1 MSRKLLKQTATQWR
15 SNIWLVIEMMI
26 VATATWYLTDMV
38 YLTIG
43 QRNLPNGYHIDNVA
57 VANPLTINGG
67 PLFEKIPEGSDTV
80 SFRIDGVRAII
91 NHLRDLPMVEVVGY
105 GSNSIPYNYN
115 FSGNNVS
122 ELDRGDSLNIYGN
135 TRYLSPEMVDILQ
148 LDPVD
153 GHTREQLKAVLGK
166 GEMILVRSSVKLSTE
181 ENAEKYAGVS
191 TNDLIGQRFL
201 LFGDSANVK
210 RLGAVVEDMRRNDYE
225 PAYSGNIILP
235 FDDNEFPY
243 DIAVKVRDGR
253 MGEFL
258 DYFRSHRSE
267 FTAGN
272 ATIADFSTIES
283 IREANQADIREN
295 QHQITVILIFL
306 LSSIFLGILGTFWFR
321 TQERTGEI
329 AIRKVNGATK
339 GDILRRLMGEGLLL
353 LFAGVALSAGLDWLL
368 IHFELGDFGDYRQL
382 YIPGYGVWQAYPAT
396 LGFTLL
402 VMCLMVAAG
411 IYFPARRA
419 MAVDPAVALHDE

>member
-1 MSRKLLKQTATQWR
+1 MSRKLLKQAATQWR

-26 VATATWYLTDMV
+26 VATAVWYLTDGV
-38 YLTIG
+38 FLIVG
-43 QRNLPNGYHIDNVA
+43 GKNLPNGYHIENVA
-57 VANPLTINGG
+57 VANPITIEGG
-67 PLFEKIPEGSDTV
+67 PLFEKIPDGTDTGSY
-80 SFRIDGVRAII
+80 RIRGIRTII
-91 NHLRDLPMVEVVGY
+91 NRLRDLPMVESVGC
-105 GSNSIPYNYN
+105 GQNAIPYNYN

-122 ELDRGDSLNIYGN
+122 ELDRGDSLSIYGN
-135 TRYLSPEMVDILQ
+135 TRFLSPEMVDILQ

-153 GHTREQLKAVLGK
+153 GRSREQLKEILRRGDLV
-166 GEMILVRSSVKLSTE
+166 LVRSSVKLSTE
-181 ENAEKYAGVS
+181 GSDKYAGVE
-191 TNDLIGQRFL
+191 TTDLIGQRFF
-201 LFGDSANVK
+201 LFGDSARVK

-225 PAYSGNIILP
+225 PAFNGNIILP
-235 FDDNEFPY
+235 FDDNKLPS

-272 ATIADFSTIES
+272 AAIADFATIDS
-283 IREANQADIREN
+283 IREANQADIRETQRN
-295 QHQITVILIFL
+295 LTVILAFL
-306 LSSIFLGILGTFWFR
+306 LVSIFLGILGTFWFR

-329 AIRKVNGATK
+329 AIRKVNGATN
-339 GDILRRLMGEGLLL
+339 GAILRRLMGEGVLLL
-353 LFAGVALSAGLDWLL
+353 IVGVVLSVGLDWL
-368 IHFELGDFGDYRQL
+368 IVHFELGDFGDYRDL

-396 LGFTLL
+396 LGITF
-402 VMCLMVAAG
+402 VIMCLMVVAG